1 MAMESELNEDQ
12 YRLLRAFNDLA
23 EGSPTTDVA
32 ASDAARTAEFDP
44 RSREF
49 DAALS
54 YLVDVG
60 CLMGAGGDTYRITVA
75 GIDEVQRRPQL

>member
-1 MAMESELNEDQ
+1 MATQSELNEDQ

-32 ASDAARTAEFDP
+32 ANEATGMAGFDP
-44 RSREF
+44 HSGEF

-54 YLVDVG
+54 YQVPHVHQVATG
-60 CLMGAGGDTYRITVA
+60 EERFRITLGA
-75 GIDEVQRRPQL
+75 